1 MKKIQTY
8 TKPSLLFIAGVLMG
22 SCNSKPTVVEAV
34 KTESTQP
41 SASSQDNM
49 ESHKVKVDEVLQ
61 TKKYTYL
68 RVTEGSSNYWIA
80 ISKADVA
87 VGESCMYTGGLK
99 MHSFK
104 STELDRIFE
113 ELLLVSNISRAGDSG
128 SKSLFESIAQEEP
141 SETPTASQ
149 KIMPVKGA
157 VKIAE
162 LLANPKKYEGKE
174 IIVTGRCT
182 KINHQI
188 MSRNWVHIEDGSGKN
203 KELTITTQDVLK
215 PGEFGVFEGTVSLDK
230 DFGAGYRYELILENA
245 KLK

>member
-1 MKKIQTY
+1 MKNSQKYSKFFIF
-8 TKPSLLFIAGVLMG
+8 LLTGVLVG

-34 KTESTQP
+34 KSETNQAAAPGS
-41 SASSQDNM
+41 DNM

-68 RVTEGSSNYWIA
+68 RVTEGTSNYWIA
-80 ISKADVA
+80 ISKADVS
-87 VGESCMYTGGLK
+87 VGDNVMYTGGLK
-99 MHSFK
+99 MHGFK

-113 ELLLVSNISRAGDSG
+113 DLLLVSNISRAGDSG
-128 SKSLFESIAQEEP
+128 SKSLFENMAQDEP
-141 SETPTASQ
+141 TESPTASQ
-149 KIMPVKGA
+149 KIKPVKGA
-157 VKIAE
+157 IKIDE
-162 LLANPKKYEGKE
+162 LLGNPKKYEGKE
-174 IIVTGRCT
+174 ILVTGRCI

-188 MSRNWVHIEDGSGKN
+188 MGRNWIHIEDGSGKN

-215 PGEFGVFEGTVSLDK
+215 PGEVGVFEGTVSLDK

>member
-1 MKKIQTY
+1 MKKLQKY
-8 TKPSLLFIAGVLMG
+8 SRPSILLITGVLIG

-34 KTESTQP
+34 KTESTP
-41 SASSQDNM
+41 TSAASSDNM

-61 TKKYTYL
+61 TKKYSYL
-68 RVTEGSSNYWIA
+68 RVTEGTSNYWIA
-80 ISKADVA
+80 ISKADVS
-87 VGESCMYTGGLK
+87 VGETCVYTGGLK
-99 MHSFK
+99 MHGFK

-128 SKSLFESIAQEEP
+128 SKSLFESMAQDEP
-141 SETPTASQ
+141 IENPTASQ
-149 KIMPVKGA
+149 KIVPVKGA
-157 VKIAE
+157 IKIGE

-188 MSRNWVHIEDGSGKN
+188 MGRNWIHIEDGSGKN
-203 KELTITTQDVLK
+203 KELTITSQDVLK
-215 PGEFGVFEGTVSLDK
+215 PGEVGVFEGTVSLDK